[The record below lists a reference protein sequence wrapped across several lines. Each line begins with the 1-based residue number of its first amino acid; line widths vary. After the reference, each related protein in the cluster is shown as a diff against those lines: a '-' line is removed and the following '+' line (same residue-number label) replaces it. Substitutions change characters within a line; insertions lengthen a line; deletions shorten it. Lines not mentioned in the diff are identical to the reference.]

1 MNNVVS
7 IMFKGSRREYYH
19 NALELPFA
27 IGDYAV
33 VEVEKGENMGVITQR
48 NLSIDEKL
56 VEKDRSILRKGN
68 TNDIRKLQENRERE
82 DKAYEDSLKKVK
94 KHGLDMKI
102 TDVEYQIDRKKL
114 TFYFT
119 ADERI
124 DFREL
129 VRTLAGKYRTR
140 IELRQIGPRDEA
152 KRHDGCGVCGLRL
165 CCSSWMPEFK
175 PINTQMAKEQALP
188 INPSRLA
195 GVCGRLKCCLRFEH
209 DFYSDAMNHF
219 PKVGTK
225 FATDKGT
232 VEVAK
237 VDIFRELIYVRYPTE
252 EWEAVKLDDFNNKFS
267 TLSAN

>member
-1 MNNVVS
+1 MDNVVS
-7 IMFKGSRREYYH
+7 IMFKGSRREFYH

-33 VEVEKGENMGVITQR
+33 VEVDKGENMGVITQR
-48 NLSIDEKL
+48 NLSIDEGL
-56 VEKDRSILRKGN
+56 VKKNRNILRKGSAE
-68 TNDIRKLQENRERE
+68 DKRKLHENRGRE
-82 DKAYEDSLKKVK
+82 TKALENSLKKVQ

-129 VRTLAGKYRTR
+129 VRALASDYKTR

-165 CCSSWMPEFK
+165 CCSSWMPKFE
-175 PINTQMAKEQALP
+175 PVYTQMAKEQSLT
-188 INPSRLA
+188 INQSRLA
-195 GVCGRLKCCLRFEH
+195 GVCGRLKCCLRFEY
-209 DFYSDAMNHF
+209 DFYSDAMNYF

-225 FATDKGT
+225 IKSDKGV

-237 VDIFRELIYVRYPTE
+237 VDIFRELVYIRYPTE
-252 EWEAVKLDDFNNKFS
+252 EWKAVKLDEFNTEFS
-267 TLSAN
+267 TVSAN

>member
-1 MNNVVS
+1 MDNVVS
-7 IMFKGSRREYYH
+7 IMFKGSRREFYH

-48 NLSIDEKL
+48 NLSIDKKL
-56 VEKDRSILRKGN
+56 VKKNRSILRKGSAE
-68 TNDIRKLQENRERE
+68 DIKKLHKNRERE
-82 DKAYEDSLKKVK
+82 VKAYENSLKKVQ

-102 TDVEYQIDRKKL
+102 TDVEYQIDGKKL

-129 VRTLAGKYRTR
+129 VKTRAGEYRTR

-152 KRHDGCGVCGLRL
+152 KRHDGCGVCGLTL
-165 CCSSWMPEFK
+165 CCSSWMPKFE
-175 PINTQMAKEQALP
+175 PINTQMAKVQALP

-225 FATDKGT
+225 IRSDKGV

-237 VDIFRELIYVRYPTE
+237 VDIFRELIYIRYPTE
-252 EWEAVKLDDFNNKFS
+252 EWEAVKIDEFNSKFS
-267 TLSAN
+267 AVSAN

>member
-27 IGDYAV
+27 IGDYSV
-33 VEVEKGENMGVITQR
+33 VEVEKGENMGIITQR

-94 KHGLDMKI
+94 KHGLAMKI

-119 ADERI
+119 DDERI
-124 DFREL
+124 DL
-129 VRTLAGKYRTR
+129 
-140 IELRQIGPRDEA
+140 
-152 KRHDGCGVCGLRL
+152 
-165 CCSSWMPEFK
+165 
-175 PINTQMAKEQALP
+175 
-188 INPSRLA
+188 
-195 GVCGRLKCCLRFEH
+195 
-209 DFYSDAMNHF
+209 
-219 PKVGTK
+219 
-225 FATDKGT
+225 
-232 VEVAK
+232 
-237 VDIFRELIYVRYPTE
+237 
-252 EWEAVKLDDFNNKFS
+252 
-267 TLSAN
+267 